1 MTETPAI
8 IALDPEGLDARAEAL
23 GAILLACVENGA
35 SVSFMAD
42 LTLARAIAFWRAT
55 RASLERD
62 SLAILVAEIN
72 GTPAGVVMVVRA
84 GPDNQRHRG
93 EIVKLLVDPA
103 MRGKKVGRSLMA
115 AAENKARD
123 MGISLLVLDTETGS
137 VAEQLYHKLGWHCA
151 GTIPSFALDPKGTPR
166 STTMFYKELG

>member
-1 MTETPAI
+1 MTDTPAI
-8 IALDPEGLDARAEAL
+8 VALDPEGLDARAEAL

-42 LTLARAIAFWRAT
+42 LTLSRAVSFWRST
-55 RASLERD
+55 RISLERD
-62 SLAILVAEIN
+62 TLAILVAEID
-72 GTPAGVVMVVRA
+72 GRPAGVVMVVRA

-93 EIVKLLVDPA
+93 EIAKLLVDPA
-103 MRGKKVGRSLMA
+103 MRGRNVGRSLMA
-115 AAENKARD
+115 AAEDKARA
-123 MGISLLVLDTETGS
+123 MGMSLLVLDTQTGS

-151 GTIPSFALDPKGTPR
+151 GTIPAFALDPSGTPR